1 MIDNKVNTQTERSGS
16 MQKENCLEI
25 KRKELHQA
33 AAKYGLAADQ
43 TIRHS
48 QELDNLIIK
57 HQSTPQKSQ

>member
-1 MIDNKVNTQTERSGS
+1 